1 MVWWSMACCGEIGD
15 ERTRERERERERE
28 RDVLQMEKEIFD
40 GRREKS
46 IK

>member
-1 MVWWSMACCGEIGD
+1 MVWWSMACRGEIGD
-15 ERTRERERERERE
+15 ERTRERE

>member
-1 MVWWSMACCGEIGD
+1 MVWWSMACRGEIGD
-15 ERTRERERERERE
+15 ERTRERERE

>member
-1 MVWWSMACCGEIGD
+1 MVWWSMACRGEIGD
-15 ERTRERERERERE
+15 ERTRERERERE